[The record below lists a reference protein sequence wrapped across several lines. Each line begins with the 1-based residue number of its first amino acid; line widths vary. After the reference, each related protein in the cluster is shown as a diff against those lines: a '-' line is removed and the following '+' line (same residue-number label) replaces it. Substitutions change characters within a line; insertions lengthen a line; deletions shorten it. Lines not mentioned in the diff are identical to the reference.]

1 MEESKKKMG
10 TAKAFVILGGSIV
23 VFFSIT
29 PPLVGAYYRYAV
41 EAFNFFN

>member
-1 MEESKKKMG
+1 MEESKPKMK
-10 TAKAFVILGGSIV
+10 TSKAFAIVGGSIV

-29 PPLVGAYYRYAV
+29 PPLVGAYYRYVV